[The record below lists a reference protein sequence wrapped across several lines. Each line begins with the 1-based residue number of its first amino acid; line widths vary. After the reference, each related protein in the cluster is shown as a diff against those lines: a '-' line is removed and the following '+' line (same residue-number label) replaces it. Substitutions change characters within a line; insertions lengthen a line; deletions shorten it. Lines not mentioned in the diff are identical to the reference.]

1 MVKPKDAAKKPAK
14 KPKNGYQMPSHLPLN
29 SIIQDIAKK
38 QWKIGPSIGSGGFG
52 EIYSAC
58 KADQPIKKT
67 EAYPFVVK
75 IVSSPI
81 LILLV
86 LISFVCFPGTT
97 R

>member
-1 MVKPKDAAKKPAK
+1 MVKPKDGAKKPAK

-29 SIIQDIAKK
+29 TILQDVAKK

-67 EAYPFVVK
+67 EDYPYVVK
-75 IVSSPI
+75 IVRSRI
-81 LILLV
+81 FQFVYLLY
-86 LISFVCFPGTT
+86 
-97 R
+97 